1 MNARVRRF
9 QFSAKSPMGSDQP
22 RCAISRER
30 HFLKKA
36 VLQNVLFPR
45 ENAHLR
51 KLVLSAMTRSA
62 ICPLSD
68 PQNSDARSAA
78 VVKYENHGLI
88 EFCKFQNRPGIVVKI
103 GLAEDDA
110 KMLILQLPIKPMQ
123 NGLLRKPLSPITTLF
138 VTLHESDAPF
148 SRTAHI
154 QVDAWAS
161 PSLEVACVCAKC
173 IISAEIMHSVT

>member
-1 MNARVRRF
+1 MRSLFIQITDGIGPIEVRDF
-9 QFSAKSPMGSDQP
+9 PGSQFPKN
-22 RCAISRER
+22 R
-30 HFLKKA
+30 
-36 VLQNVLFPR
+36 VLQTSRFPR
-45 ENAHLR
+45 ENRHRR
-51 KLVLSAMTRSA
+51 KLVLSAMAVSS
-62 ICPLSD
+62 ICSLAC

-78 VVKYENHGLI
+78 VVKYGNHGLV
-88 EFCKFQNRPGIVVKI
+88 EFCKFQNRSGIVVKI

-123 NGLLRKPLSPITTLF
+123 NCLLRKPFSLITTLF

-173 IISAEIMHSVT
+173 TISAEILRSVT